1 MIIKNGKEVI
11 EIYRKKKSCIE
22 AYRGKLLIYQIAR
35 SCFGS
40 GYWINDRPWL
50 NADVW
55 RNNK

>member
-11 EIYRKKKSCIE
+11 EIYRKQKDCIE
-22 AYRGKLLIYQIAR
+22 VYQGKLLVWQISR

-40 GYWINDRPWL
+40 GYWINEKPWL

-55 RNNK
+55 RNN